1 LTGRAYIHGM
11 SLHRIVPVIRR
22 FALNVR
28 WALIALAVA
37 LALAL
42 AVRWANA
49 APPAPAGPTVPTL
62 PAVNLTVEVRVI
74 DEAQA
79 AGRAS
84 VTLSTRPL
92 AADAPEI
99 LQLQLSNGQP
109 GALRLGRRLPV
120 QWVQAAARG
129 AEPAASGA
137 AGGAVVQALTWVPS
151 GHGLWVL
158 PRWPGGDQPVEL
170 DLRFDSLTISPTLP
184 AATSPSGTPLPTQRS
199 REVGALL
206 SVPLG
211 VWTTFAATG
220 TPASAGGGYTVSTQ
234 ALSDRG
240 RQLMQVRVS
249 TP

>member
-170 DLRFDSLTISPTLP
+170 DLRFDSLSNSPIPST
-184 AATSPSGTPLPTQRS
+184 SGTPLPAQRA
-199 REVGALL
+199 REVATRV

-249 TP
+249 AP